1 MFVWSVLYAGIPA
14 SIIAPFVWVIGIYKT
29 ALFLNLTPII
39 TALIS
44 ITFLYK
50 KLYSYYLIG
59 GGISFIGVIL
69 AQNLKSLLFKMKES
83 NNGN

>member
-1 MFVWSVLYAGIPA
+1 MLVFPA

-50 KLYSYYLIG
+50 KLYSYHLIG